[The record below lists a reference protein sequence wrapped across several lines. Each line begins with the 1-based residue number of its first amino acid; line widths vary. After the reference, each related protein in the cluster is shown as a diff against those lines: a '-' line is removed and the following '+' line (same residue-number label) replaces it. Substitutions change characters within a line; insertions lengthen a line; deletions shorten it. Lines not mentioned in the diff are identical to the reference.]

1 MNYSSLDDSPRVLVV
16 SNNSFSLTNSNG
28 RTLSNLFVGWP
39 KDKLAQFCISTTEPN
54 YEVCDNYYLLT
65 DKSILNAFKRF
76 DKGERCE
83 VDANLGTAGNT
94 VVVGKKIVKTPWMI
108 LARHIMWSANRWNSK
123 QFKEWVQAFNPEIVV
138 VMNSDATFIL
148 DIAIHISKEK
158 DIPLVMFNTEGFYFL
173 KRMYSRRSGWCNEIA
188 LKLYQCIY
196 RRHFRKMMKK
206 VVLSVHLNSML
217 EEDYRRKFGGNHQ
230 VLYTGSG
237 LRFDSSNLHT
247 DTPTFTYF
255 GNFGFDRP
263 SALIEIAEVLQSINQ
278 NYKLDIYG
286 RIPSPEIKAK
296 FDACT
301 GIIYKGLVDYDEV
314 IKVMYGSTILFHA
327 ETQTPMFEDAL
338 RYGFSTK
345 IADSISSGHPFLM
358 YSSPNIAGAKYI
370 IETGA
375 GWHAKDRN
383 ELREKILSI
392 LEDESQRETILE
404 NARKVARDNH
414 MAKKNAETFRMAL
427 CKVAGIKMS

>member
-1 MNYSSLDDSPRVLVV
+1 MDVFPKILVIA
-16 SNNSFSLTNSNG
+16 NNSFSKNSSNG
-28 RTLSNLFVGWP
+28 RTLGNLFLGWP
-39 KDKLAQFCISTTEPN
+39 KEKLAQFCISTTTPDYDICE
-54 YEVCDNYYLLT
+54 NYYLLT
-65 DKSILNAFKRF
+65 DNSVVKSFLHCKKA
-76 DKGERCE
+76 ERCPIE
-83 VDANLGTAGNT
+83 EGLGTAGNT
-94 VVVGKKIVKTPWMI
+94 KVGGRKVSKTVFKALLRNVIW
-108 LARHIMWSANRWNSK
+108 NGRWKSK
-123 QFKEWVQAFNPEIVV
+123 EFRDWIDQFNPEIVL
-138 VMNSDATFIL
+138 VMNSDSPFIL
-148 DIAIHISKEK
+148 DIATYVAKSRR
-158 DIPLVMFNTEGFYFL
+158 IPLVMFNTEGYYFF
-173 KRMYSRRSGWCNEIA
+173 KQNY
-188 LKLYQCIY
+188 YQPSKWLSNTFFKVYQSIY
-196 RRHFRKMMKK
+196 RRHFKKMMKK

-217 EEDYRRKFGGNHQ
+217 EEDYRKEFGGNHQ

-247 DTPTFTYF
+247 DTPTFTYL

-263 SALIEIAEVLQSINQ
+263 TALIEIAEVLQSINQ

-296 FDACT
+296 FDACP
-301 GIIYKGLVDYDEV
+301 GIIYKGMVDYDEV

-383 ELREKILSI
+383 ELREIILSI

-414 MAKKNAETFRMAL
+414 MAKKNAETFQMTLR
-427 CKVAGIKMS
+427 KVAGMKNELKL